1 MKILGDKMIE
11 LQHPNNHPDIMV
23 EVTYK
28 DGDVEFWE
36 LYDKDFLTE
45 YKRLQKIHK
54 NKLKFKFIEL
64 PYDMEYQEEL
74 HS

>member
-23 EVTYK
+23 EVTYP
-28 DGDVEFWE
+28 DGDVEFWD

>member
-11 LQHPNNHPDIMV
+11 LQDPNGHPNIMV
-23 EVTYK
+23 EVTYP
-28 DGDVEFWE
+28 DGDVEFWDP
-36 LYDKDFLTE
+36 YDKDFLAE

>member
-1 MKILGDKMIE
+1 MIE
-11 LQHPNNHPDIMV
+11 KTMV
-23 EVTYK
+23 EVTYP
-28 DGDVEFWE
+28 DGDVEYSEF
-36 LYDKDFLTE
+36 DKDFLTE

-54 NKLKFKFIEL
+54 GKLKIKLIEL

>member
-23 EVTYK
+23 EVTYP
-28 DGDVEFWE
+28 DGDVEFWD

-45 YKRLQKIHK
+45 YKRVQKIHK
-54 NKLKFKFIEL
+54 NK
-64 PYDMEYQEEL
+64 
-74 HS
+74 

>member
-1 MKILGDKMIE
+1 MKIKGDKMIE
-11 LQHPNNHPDIMV
+11 LQYPNDHPNIMV
-23 EVTYK
+23 EVTYP
-28 DGDVEFWE
+28 DGDVEFWDP
-36 LYDKDFLTE
+36 YDKDFLTE

-54 NKLKFKFIEL
+54 GKLKIKFIEL